1 MAYEVEIDNRA
12 LKALKLLSKSL
23 RRQISKKIDSLKENP
38 YPASAT
44 KIQGQENIW
53 RVRKGNYRIAY
64 AVIENK
70 LLILVVHIGDR
81 KSFYNYFKRVKFK
94 A

>member
-23 RRQISKKIDSLKENP
+23 RGQISKKIDSLKENP
-38 YPASAT
+38 YPAGAT
-44 KIQGQENIW
+44 KIRGQEGIW

-81 KSFYNYFKRVKFK
+81 KSFYKYFKRVKF
-94 A
+94 